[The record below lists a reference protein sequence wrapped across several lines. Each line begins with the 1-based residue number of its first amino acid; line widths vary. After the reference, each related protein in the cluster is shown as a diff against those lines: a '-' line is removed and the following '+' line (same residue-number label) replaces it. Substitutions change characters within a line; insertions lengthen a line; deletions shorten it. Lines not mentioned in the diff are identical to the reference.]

1 MSSGTYVRTKAID
14 QLVDKFLSS
23 EPTSKKQI
31 ISLGAGSDTRYFRLM
46 DRKPPPNL
54 VYHELDFPTNTRLK
68 IQAIKRSPNLARCVG
83 TPVMCSQDDESLGAP
98 SYYILPLDLR
108 TLSLA
113 PEGASSSKLGDID
126 VSLPTLLLSECCLIY
141 LDPIAAD
148 NVVKYFTKCLFPQ
161 STPLGLI
168 LYEPINP
175 FDAFGK
181 VMVSNLAARGIVLQT
196 LHKYSSLEAQKERLK
211 TYGFLEESE
220 AWDVDTLFEKWIS
233 KLEKERIGKV
243 EMLDEVEEWRLLA
256 KHYCIA
262 WGWRDNEKPGNG
274 KSGPSTV
281 LDV

>member
-1 MSSGTYVRTKAID
+1 MSSGTYVRTRAID
-14 QLVDKFLSS
+14 RLVDKFLSS
-23 EPTSKKQI
+23 EPSSKKQV

-46 DRKPPPNL
+46 DRKPRPNL

-83 TPVMCSQDDESLGAP
+83 TPVMCSQDDESLWAP

-108 TLSLA
+108 TLNPA
-113 PEGASSSKLGDID
+113 PDGASSPKLGDID

-141 LDPIAAD
+141 LDPFAAD
-148 NVVKYFTKCLFPQ
+148 NVVNYFTRYLFPR

-196 LHKYSSLEAQKERLK
+196 LHKYSSLEAQKARLK
-211 TYGFLEESE
+211 TYGFLEERE
-220 AWDVDTLFEKWIS
+220 AWDVDTLFENWIS
-233 KLEKERIGKV
+233 EPEKERVGKV

-262 WGWRDNEKPGNG
+262 WGWRNKGNET
-274 KSGPSTV
+274 SGPSTI